1 MLEEVITY
9 LDPRPGEH
17 YIDGTLGNGGH
28 ATRLLET
35 DSTIEVLGL
44 DRDPLT
50 LADTAARMAAYRPR
64 LHTHRGTFD
73 ELGVALATLGWQPV
87 AGILLDLGV
96 SSMQLDQPARG
107 FAFRTSGPLDMR
119 MSAGDGPTAADLV
132 ATLDEQALAEIIW
145 RYGEEPAA
153 RKIAAAIVEARAR
166 EPLTDTMALA
176 ELIEGVRPRRSGV
189 HPATRT
195 FQALR
200 IAVNDELAQ
209 IDRFLEHALEWL
221 APGGR
226 LVIIAYH
233 SLEDRRIKR
242 AFRNWARSC
251 VCPPR
256 LPQCVC
262 DARAQVRLLR
272 RRVVTPSEQEIA
284 SNRRAR
290 SARLRAL
297 EVLQ

>member
-9 LDPRPGEH
+9 LDPRPGAH

-28 ATRLLET
+28 AARLL
-35 DSTIEVLGL
+35 DFDPTIEILGI

-50 LADTAARMAAYRPR
+50 LAETAARMAAYQSR
-64 LHTHRGTFD
+64 LHTHHGTFD
-73 ELGVALATLGWQPV
+73 ELGEALATLGWQPV

-96 SSMQLDQPARG
+96 SSMQLDQPDRG

-119 MSAGDGPTAADLV
+119 MSAGDGPSAADLL

-153 RKIAAAIVEARAR
+153 RKIAAAIVEARAH
-166 EPLTDTMALA
+166 EPLVDTMALA
-176 ELIEGVRPRRSGV
+176 ELVAGIRPRRSGV

-209 IDRFLEHALEWL
+209 IDRFLERALDWL

-242 AFRNWARSC
+242 AFQNWARTC

-272 RRVVTPSEQEIA
+272 RKVVTPSDQEIA